1 MSKRF
6 NKKQKYEVAN
16 DLDQL
21 AANARKTWN
30 TSPVDVLTKTWA
42 TKTNVLKAI
51 IKAKGA
57 NNFKLPHTKD
67 VVDLDWEAMFEEWE
81 DEQSEEESESE
92 EEEESESEKGESES
106 E

>member
-6 NKKQKYEVAN
+6 NKKQKYEVVN
-16 DLDQL
+16 DLDHL

-30 TSPVDVLTKTWA
+30 NFPVDVLTEAWV

-57 NNFKLPHTKD
+57 SNFKLPHTKY
-67 VVDLDWEAMFEEWE
+67 VVDLDWEAMLEEWE
-81 DEQSEEESESE
+81 DE
-92 EEEESESEKGESES
+92 
-106 E
+106 